1 MAVSAIP
8 PIPLVSLT
16 LNGRPIQVRASATLL
31 LELMFLVFVTTLPFR
46 LLETVEGV

>member
-1 MAVSAIP
+1 MVALFRCEPQLLFFRLAK
-8 PIPLVSLT
+8 
-16 LNGRPIQVRASATLL
+16 L